1 VSPQRLTHPETEP
14 ARHRRRGATAS
25 AVAAVLFAGM
35 TVPPAA
41 AAGLYLRS
49 GDSGPLSAAL
59 PTAPDPSGGPV
70 GTYLRGDFG
79 SPGLLAGTAGY
90 RFSPL
95 LRGDINFLYRP
106 GPGLGDDPLAAVPS
120 GRSGTSSAG
129 GLISTQLDLGGFVPR
144 LLAPFEPFV
153 GAGIGYARSY
163 ADTMAV
169 TAPALAS
176 LAQPGDLST
185 GPALMLT
192 AETGI
197 TVTPSVT
204 LGLGYKF
211 IDVGEARG
219 GLSAAGAGSD
229 TTRNAGLRAHEFTF
243 GVRVGF

>member
-1 VSPQRLTHPETEP
+1 M
-14 ARHRRRGATAS
+14 TACVAAA
-25 AVAAVLFAGM
+25 AVCAAAVLFAGM
-35 TVPPAA
+35 AASPAS

-49 GDSGPLSAAL
+49 DDSGALSAAS
-59 PTAPDPSGGPV
+59 PVPSDLSAGPI
-70 GTYLRGDFG
+70 GAYLRGDFG
-79 SPGLLAGTAGY
+79 SPGILAGTAGY

-106 GPGLGDDPLAAVPS
+106 GLGLRDDPLAATPS
-120 GRSGTSSAG
+120 GRSGTASAG
-129 GLISTQLDLGGFVPR
+129 GLISTQLDIGGFVPQM
-144 LLAPFEPFV
+144 LAPYGPFV

-169 TAPALAS
+169 TAPALAP

-211 IDVGEARG
+211 IDVGDARTG
-219 GLSAAGAGSD
+219 PSAAGG
-229 TTRNAGLRAHEFTF
+229 GLRAHEFTL

>member
-1 VSPQRLTHPETEP
+1 MLERCCGRAV
-14 ARHRRRGATAS
+14 RRTAAS
-25 AVAAVLFAGM
+25 ALAGTVLLAAMAFA
-35 TVPPAA
+35 PAA

-49 GDSGPLSAAL
+49 DDSGPLAGAPPAGTGDRSA
-59 PTAPDPSGGPV
+59 GPV
-70 GTYLRGDFG
+70 GAYLRGDFG
-79 SPGLLAGTAGY
+79 TPGVLAGTAGY

-106 GPGLGDDPLAAVPS
+106 GPGLRDDPLAATPS
-120 GRSGTSSAG
+120 GRSGTGSAG
-129 GLISTQLDLGGFVPR
+129 GLISTQLDIGGFVPR
-144 LLAPFEPFV
+144 MLAPFEPFV

-176 LAQPGDLST
+176 LAQPGDIST
-185 GPALMLT
+185 GAALMLT

-211 IDVGEARG
+211 IDVGDARG
-219 GLSAAGAGSD
+219 GLSAVGAGDAS
-229 TTRNAGLRAHEFTF
+229 RGAGLRAHEFTF